1 MKKTFRNRLT
11 SVKEQ
16 FGTRSSRAGSYS
28 FLLTI
33 ILLAILIT
41 VNFALSFLPDSYTQK
56 DMTANQLYSISSQ
69 SKVMLSSLEEDIT
82 IYWIVASGEED
93 EYVEKLL
100 HNYEDY
106 SSRVNV
112 EKKDPD
118 LNPDFTNAYTDE
130 EVYNNSV
137 IVECGDKYRYISYD
151 EMYEMSSTSYYSMYS
166 GADEFSGEKLITSAI
181 SYCTT
186 EEIPVVHVLEGH
198 GEAELPESF
207 SEAIE
212 TDNLTTETLS
222 LLNGESVPE
231 DVECILIYAPST
243 DISEEEKDM
252 LINFLEE
259 GGRVL
264 ILSGTNEGDELPN
277 LKAVAEYYGISVL
290 EGVVVEEST
299 DHYIFNAPVLLM
311 PDMESSDITDS
322 LIDDNYHVIMPV
334 SKALDISGAVS
345 DVTATALLQSS
356 EESFL
361 KAEGY
366 NIETY
371 DKEDGD
377 TEGPLTLAAMVTKD
391 IDTENQMQL
400 VWIASSELLEDAYN
414 QYSSDANEDFVLNA
428 LEMMCEKDDSI
439 SVRSKSLTNEYLTV
453 STSAASTI
461 RVVTIGVIPA
471 AYLCIGIGVVI
482 RRKRR

>member
-1 MKKTFRNRLT
+1 M
-11 SVKEQ
+11 
-16 FGTRSSRAGSYS
+16 
-28 FLLTI
+28 
-33 ILLAILIT
+33 
-41 VNFALSFLPDSYTQK
+41 
-56 DMTANQLYSISSQ
+56 
-69 SKVMLSSLEEDIT
+69 
-82 IYWIVASGEED
+82 
-93 EYVEKLL
+93 
-100 HNYEDY
+100 
-106 SSRVNV
+106 
-112 EKKDPD
+112 
-118 LNPDFTNAYTDE
+118 
-130 EVYNNSV
+130 
-137 IVECGDKYRYISYD
+137 
-151 EMYEMSSTSYYSMYS
+151 
-166 GADEFSGEKLITSAI
+166 
-181 SYCTT
+181 
-186 EEIPVVHVLEGH
+186 
-198 GEAELPESF
+198 
-207 SEAIE
+207 
-212 TDNLTTETLS
+212 
-222 LLNGESVPE
+222 
-231 DVECILIYAPST
+231 
-243 DISEEEKDM
+243 
-252 LINFLEE
+252 
-259 GGRVL
+259 
-264 ILSGTNEGDELPN
+264 
-277 LKAVAEYYGISVL
+277 
-290 EGVVVEEST
+290 VEEST